1 MGVVDKMRLKGEVA
15 IFFQLLGLIL
25 AAPNGPKSLLHDIE
39 NTAYEEP
46 KSGGLD
52 SIFNSLYPSSN
63 KETSEHSDTDY
74 HGSSGSGHYDK
85 HDDYEK
91 DPYKEEHPG
100 LYITK
105 YNHEKKPYDPYA
117 HEYEYITDVTI
128 NCRVQ
133 KDPKVSDHVMCSN
146 MKNPETGTMGYCF
159 WDADKKGCFCPRQ
172 KVDCD
177 YKYLK
182 QCVWLDKSY
191 GYGYHNKHKG
201 KCIHKTELI
210 YNGLYEKLVLRGKKK
225 LGIQILYQS
234 KPAQGHAP
242 HGPYG
247 PYVIDAIKPYI
258 HLGKPHQ
265 YQTPFYY
272 PYAKLTHGNYGP
284 GYGNQEYGEPG
295 YGQTRYGQNG
305 YGQTGHGQTGYGQSG
320 YEQNGYGQNGYG
332 QNGYGQTE
340 YGQSGYG
347 QTGYGQNGYGQNGY
361 GQTGYG
367 QSGYGQTGYG
377 HQDDYNHD
385 YRGKGY
391 GYEKQSYGG
400 YKEKEYEYEQ
410 DRYGYDD
417 RDKEYGYKQKGYGH
431 QHSDYEY
438 KQPSY
443 GGYKKESGYGQTEYG
458 QTGYGQTGYG
468 QTEYRK
474 TGYGQTEYGKKGY
487 DKTRS
492 MA

>member
-1 MGVVDKMRLKGEVA
+1 MGVDKMRLKGEVA

-177 YKYLK
+177 HKYLK

-272 PYAKLTHGNYGP
+272 PYAKPTHGSFGP

-295 YGQTRYGQNG
+295 YGQT
-305 YGQTGHGQTGYGQSG
+305 
-320 YEQNGYGQNGYG
+320 
-332 QNGYGQTE
+332 
-340 YGQSGYG
+340 
-347 QTGYGQNGYGQNGY
+347 GYGQNGY

-377 HQDDYNHD
+377 QTGYGHQDDYDHD
-385 YRGKGY
+385 YRVKDY

-468 QTEYRK
+468 QTEYGQ
-474 TGYGQTEYGKKGY
+474 TGYGQTEYRKTEYGKKGY

>member
-177 YKYLK
+177 HKYLK

-258 HLGKPHQ
+258 HLGKPYQH
-265 YQTPFYY
+265 QTPFYY
-272 PYAKLTHGNYGP
+272 PYAKPTYGSYGP
-284 GYGNQEYGEPG
+284 GYGNHEYGEP
-295 YGQTRYGQNG
+295 RYGQNG
-305 YGQTGHGQTGYGQSG
+305 YGQSGYGQA
-320 YEQNGYGQNGYG
+320 
-332 QNGYGQTE
+332 E
-340 YGQSGYG
+340 YGPAEYG
-347 QTGYGQNGYGQNGY
+347 QTGYGQPEY
-361 GQTGYG
+361 GQTT
-367 QSGYGQTGYG
+367 YGQTRYG
-377 HQDDYNHD
+377 HQDDYDHGQKD
-385 YRGKGY
+385 Y

-400 YKEKEYEYEQ
+400 YKEKNYEYGQ

-417 RDKEYGYKQKGYGH
+417 PGKEYKR
-431 QHSDYEY
+431 
-438 KQPSY
+438 
-443 GGYKKESGYGQTEYG
+443 ESRYGQPEYGQSEYG
-458 QTGYGQTGYG
+458 QTGYGQS
-468 QTEYRK
+468 EYRK
-474 TGYGQTEYGKKGY
+474 TEYGQPEYRKTEYGKKGY